1 MWGSCFPETSVDDAA
16 DPGRADVEAVGV
28 VLALPEAA
36 ACAWRISLDILPV
49 ALGHHSHIVPPQ
61 KANSHKGAEAAGNQ
75 ATL

>member
-49 ALGHHSHIVPPQ
+49 ALGHHSH
-61 KANSHKGAEAAGNQ
+61 SAASESEQSQGG
-75 ATL
+75 